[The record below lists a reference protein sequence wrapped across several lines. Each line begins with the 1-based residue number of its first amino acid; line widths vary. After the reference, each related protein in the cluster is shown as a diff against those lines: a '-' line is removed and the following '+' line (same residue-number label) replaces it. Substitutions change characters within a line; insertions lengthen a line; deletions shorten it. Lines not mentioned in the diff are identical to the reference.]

1 LPAISI
7 VVPVFN
13 RFEYADRALQSV
25 INQTFTDWELFVVD
39 DCSDVPY
46 PLPDFCEGYRDR
58 ITLLRNEKNVGPG
71 LSRQRG
77 LDLSIGEYVCF
88 LDSDDYYHPRF
99 LEKSL
104 GAHSQHPEVAGTY
117 TIAENIDTGKIR
129 EGSDVS
135 HSHIMPAL
143 FDHLRPWPTCAWMWK
158 KKCLPEWKP
167 LRTNQ
172 DSLFEIG
179 VSAINNRIVHIP
191 QILCYIDKG
200 TSENTADLVQSRAS
214 DQHRNAVAQ
223 YALDQRRSIQV
234 DPLEF
239 TALTRAI
246 IRRIVFTSS
255 KLAGHGDSKLIA
267 KNGIKIF
274 PINPLLGGAMVLL
287 AILLLLPLTYLRR
300 YVKRTLENLYAHL

>member
-1 LPAISI
+1 
-7 VVPVFN
+7 
-13 RFEYADRALQSV
+13 
-25 INQTFTDWELFVVD
+25 VVD

-143 FDHLRPWPTCAWMWK
+143 FNHLRPWPTCAWMWK
-158 KKCLPEWKP
+158 RKYLPEWKP

-172 DSLFEIG
+172 DALFELE
-179 VSAINNRIVHIP
+179 VSMINNQIHHISEV
-191 QILCYIDKG
+191 LCFIDKDTG
-200 TSENTADLVQSRAS
+200 ANSVNLVKEQSADLN
-214 DQHRNAVAQ
+214 RNKVAL
-223 YALDQRRSIQV
+223 YALQNRKFTKV
-234 DPLEF
+234 DPQSIKILN
-239 TALTRAI
+239 LAI
-246 IRRIVFTSS
+246 LKRLIFTSG
-255 KLAGHGDSKLIA
+255 KLAGHGLYKQLWHNGASLFKLY
-267 KNGIKIF
+267 
-274 PINPLLGGAMVLL
+274 PLL
-287 AILLLLPLTYLRR
+287 AILIMLSAFPILIAPGIYSQ
-300 YVKRTLENLYAHL
+300 VIKRFLERIFNRI